1 MQNTLNNMNSR
12 NFEKAVADAAQAMS
26 LSNKLFYYCYFGGK
40 AQFTYEYFMNLWVKL
55 NILDNLY
62 FNAGYIWTDIILLS
76 LATPSTTEEDY
87 MYFVSFYL
95 GDLIFR
101 FIFRQT

>member
-1 MQNTLNNMNSR
+1 MSL
-12 NFEKAVADAAQAMS
+12 AMS

-40 AQFTYEYFMNLWVKL
+40 NQFTAEYFTNLIAQL
-55 NILDNLY
+55 NILGNLY
-62 FNAGYIWTDIILLS
+62 FNAGYIWTDIILLTV
-76 LATPSTTEEDY
+76 ATPDTTEEDY

-101 FIFRQT
+101 FIFRQTMGGNLWYPWNSTS